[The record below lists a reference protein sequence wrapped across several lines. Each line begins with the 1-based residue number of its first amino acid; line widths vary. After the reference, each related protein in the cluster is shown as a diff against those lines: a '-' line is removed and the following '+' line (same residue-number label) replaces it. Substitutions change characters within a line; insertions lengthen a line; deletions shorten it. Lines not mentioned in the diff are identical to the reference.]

1 MNRYFAPVM
10 QSSRIGM
17 IQGCCDLLDGLLAV
31 ADLAS
36 SPEQLAME
44 LERLFIY
51 ALTWSVG
58 GLLEDN
64 DRAKFTEY
72 ICNLTTVGLPTFTT
86 EGDTLYEYRV
96 NPDSMEWERW
106 KAPEWEYPVDVAEPN
121 FANMLVPTI
130 ESARVGFIIEQLQKR
145 KKGVLMTGSSGTA
158 KSSIAAMFF
167 ANNMSESMKVK
178 TICFSS
184 ATTPAG
190 FQVALE
196 MELDKRSGKTF
207 GPPAVPK

>member
-1 MNRYFAPVM
+1 
-10 QSSRIGM
+10 
-17 IQGCCDLLDGLLAV
+17 
-31 ADLAS
+31 
-36 SPEQLAME
+36 ME

-58 GLLEDN
+58 VSLEDK
-64 DRAKFTEY
+64 DGAKFTEEY
-72 ICNLTTVGLPTFTT
+72 ICNLTSVGLPLFPP
-86 EGDTLYEYRV
+86 GATLYEYRV
-96 NPDSMEWERW
+96 NPDIVEWERW
-106 KAPEWEYPVDVAEPN
+106 RAPEWEYPTDVAEPN

-130 ESARVGFIIEQLQKR
+130 EESARVSFIIEQLQR
-145 KKGVLMTGSSGTA
+145 KKGVLMTGSSGTT

-178 TICFSS
+178 TIYFSS

-196 MELDKRSGKTF
+196 MELDKRSGKNF
-207 GPPAVPK
+207 GPPGGSRAYIP

>member
-1 MNRYFAPVM
+1 
-10 QSSRIGM
+10 
-17 IQGCCDLLDGLLAV
+17 
-31 ADLAS
+31 
-36 SPEQLAME
+36 ME

-51 ALTWSVG
+51 TVTWAIG
-58 GLLEDN
+58 GLLEDQE
-64 DRAKFTEY
+64 RKYFTEY
-72 ICNLTTVGLPTFTT
+72 ISKLTTVGLPTIDT

-106 KAPEWEYPVDVAEPN
+106 KAPDWEYPTATEEPN
-121 FANMLVPTI
+121 FSNMLVPTI
-130 ESARVGFIIEQLQKR
+130 ESARVSFIIEQLQKR
-145 KKGVLMTGSSGTA
+145 RFGALMTGSSGTA

-167 ANNMSESMKVK
+167 ENSRSEDMKVK

-196 MELDKRSGKTF
+196 MEMDKRSGN
-207 GPPAVPK
+207 

>member
-1 MNRYFAPVM
+1 M

-17 IQGCCDLLDGLLAV
+17 ILGCCDLLDGLLAV
-31 ADLAS
+31 ADLAPS
-36 SPEQLAME
+36 AEQLAIE

-72 ICNLTTVGLPTFTT
+72 ICNLTTVGLPTFST

-106 KAPEWEYPVDVAEPN
+106 KAPEWEYPTDMAEPN

-130 ESARVGFIIEQLQKR
+130 ESASASSWSSYRGRRVL
-145 KKGVLMTGSSGTA
+145 S
-158 KSSIAAMFF
+158 
-167 ANNMSESMKVK
+167 
-178 TICFSS
+178 
-184 ATTPAG
+184 
-190 FQVALE
+190 
-196 MELDKRSGKTF
+196 
-207 GPPAVPK
+207 